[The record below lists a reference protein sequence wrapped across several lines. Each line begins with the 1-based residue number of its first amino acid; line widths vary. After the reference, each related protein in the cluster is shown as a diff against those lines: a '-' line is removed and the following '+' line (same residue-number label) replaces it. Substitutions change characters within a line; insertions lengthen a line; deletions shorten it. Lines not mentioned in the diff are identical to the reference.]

1 MVNKESSPS
10 DHDLEYE
17 LALLRQE
24 VAELRSVQIMHHDT
38 EEGLH
43 ALERQLASIIHSA
56 MDGIITIDDEHNIV
70 LFNSAAEEIF
80 QCTASDV
87 LGKPLDQFIPESLRQ
102 AHGEHRADI
111 VRFPVCDTRA
121 SRFRW
126 KLRFLRLND

>member
-1 MVNKESSPS
+1 MVNKESSSS
-10 DHDLEYE
+10 DHDLEHE

-24 VAELRSVQIMHHDT
+24 VAELRSEHTMHLDT

-70 LFNSAAEEIF
+70 LFNAAAEEIF
-80 QCTASDV
+80 QWRRTVEWECIERF
-87 LGKPLDQFIPESLRQ
+87 LG
-102 AHGEHRADI
+102 
-111 VRFPVCDTRA
+111 CDTQG

-126 KLRFLRLND
+126 KRQFLKLND